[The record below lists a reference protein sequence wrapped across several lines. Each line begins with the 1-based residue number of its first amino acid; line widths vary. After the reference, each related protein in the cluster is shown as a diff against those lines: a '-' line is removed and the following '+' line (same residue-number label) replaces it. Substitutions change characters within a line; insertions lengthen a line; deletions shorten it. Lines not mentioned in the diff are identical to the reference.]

1 MKKVYSKL
9 RYPYSISTQPSIAFT
24 SLYHHQNCFAFYNDE
39 VIADFTALE
48 DGSEVVVKEISEVVL
63 RMNGRTNYTLQV
75 HDLSQKFV
83 DLIGNDVSLSN
94 RNLDFRYCYLKYDS
108 EEMLVSWDH
117 PLRKWLWKEEIIEVV
132 TEVKV
137 TVVFKGFIT
146 CNLKDTLE
154 AVLLHVAKDEGSYF
168 IYNDRGEILSGSDY
182 LTHLRGSVNLLV
194 KSAMFSTNLDPK
206 NKIDLT
212 KYKTMQDFM
221 TRSQLCEVWYNN
233 RNINMDSQQNTFE
246 FVYRSSYKDCHLH
259 VVAKPNLSQS
269 PKFSICGGSVSYVAK
284 QNPIEIIKNVEQS
297 KIYFH
302 WLAINIY
309 NFHGKLNITEHCN

>member
-1 MKKVYSKL
+1 MKKVNSKL
-9 RYPYSISTQPSIAFT
+9 RYLYSISTQPSTAFT

-75 HDLSQKFV
+75 HDLSQKFI
-83 DLIGNDVSLSN
+83 DLVGNDVSLSN

-117 PLRKWLWKEEIIEVV
+117 PLRKWLWKEEIIELV

-137 TVVFKGFIT
+137 TVVFKGQKIFIT

-182 LTHLRGSVNLLV
+182 LKSITHLRGSVNLLV

-221 TRSQLCEVWYNN
+221 TRSQLVRCGIIIVILIWIHNK
-233 RNINMDSQQNTFE
+233 I
-246 FVYRSSYKDCHLH
+246 HLNLYT
-259 VVAKPNLSQS
+259 VVPIRTVICMLLQS
-269 PKFSICGGSVSYVAK
+269 LI
-284 QNPIEIIKNVEQS
+284 
-297 KIYFH
+297 
-302 WLAINIY
+302 
-309 NFHGKLNITEHCN
+309 